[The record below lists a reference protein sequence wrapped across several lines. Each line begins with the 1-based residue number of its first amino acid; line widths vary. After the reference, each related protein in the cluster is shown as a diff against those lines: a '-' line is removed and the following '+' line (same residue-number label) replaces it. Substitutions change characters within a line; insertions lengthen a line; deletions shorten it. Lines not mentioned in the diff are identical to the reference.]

1 MYRLNIS
8 RSFFFGRHASRW
20 VASRASFVGRGD
32 GGSASAE
39 RDFVARRHLVAYFLE
54 TPPRETSFERS
65 AFLSFDPKLERFRG
79 TNAFLFSL

>member
-39 RDFVARRHLVAYFLE
+39 RDFVARRHLVAYF
-54 TPPRETSFERS
+54 
-65 AFLSFDPKLERFRG
+65 
-79 TNAFLFSL
+79 